1 MSNRTISA
9 TQKCVEMYNAAGMKR
24 HEKSRGLLCG
34 AESTEEQ
41 SGMGVALR
49 YRVMDLMV
57 VGLVGGYVHCLQQDH
72 AQPFP

>member
-9 TQKCVEMYNAAGMKR
+9 TQQCVEISNAACMKR
-24 HEKSRGLLCG
+24 YAKSRGLLSG
-34 AESTEEQ
+34 AVSTEEQ

-57 VGLVGGYVHCLQQDH
+57 VGLVGGYVHCRRTSPSLRR
-72 AQPFP
+72 